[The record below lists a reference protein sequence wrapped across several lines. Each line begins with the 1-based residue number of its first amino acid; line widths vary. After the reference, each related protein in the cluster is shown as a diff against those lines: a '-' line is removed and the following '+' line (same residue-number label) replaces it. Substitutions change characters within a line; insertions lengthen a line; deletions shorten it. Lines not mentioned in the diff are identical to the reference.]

1 MKMKKLSKGT
11 MINGKYRVLELKAD
25 TCFGSIY
32 KAFNTSEK
40 DSYVELYQLN
50 DEVLDVRKLGVSA
63 EKIEQFKFEE
73 VTYIVVPAE
82 EDAEKQQESISLEL
96 KEIDELYNK
105 GVSKNKYKYRMEASE
120 RYEKIHKSHKELFL
134 KHLSSVNN
142 LADDYF
148 YYYGEDYTR
157 QNTGSYSE
165 EALNKKAFMLYT
177 ESAYRNSPYGQYQL
191 AYCYE
196 KGYGCEC
203 NYSLAAE
210 WYEESFKNGF
220 NKAAKKL
227 GDFYFKGLGLKQNY
241 STAVNYYL
249 NVQEINADACMMLSD
264 CYSKGLGVESN
275 AEKTFEYLNKA
286 HELGS
291 NKPILKLA
299 ECYLTGNGVEKNFAK
314 ARVLLKKAALSR
326 KKVARL
332 ICDYYLG
339 EKIGLINKI
348 KGIGYIALSS
358 WDSIALILGF
368 IAFIVGGLFIAG
380 MFK

>member
-1 MKMKKLSKGT
+1 MKTEKLSKGT
-11 MINGKYRVLELKAD
+11 LINGKYRVLELKTD

-50 DEVLDVRKLGVSA
+50 DEVLDVGKLGVSA
-63 EKIEQFKFEE
+63 EKIEQFKFED
-73 VTYIVVPAE
+73 VTYIVVPDE

-105 GVSKNKYKYRMEASE
+105 GVSKNKYKYRMEANE
-120 RYEKIHKSHKELFL
+120 RYEKIRKSHKELFL

-142 LADDYF
+142 LADDYL

-210 WYEESFKNGF
+210 WYEEAFKNGYSA
-220 NKAAKKL
+220 AAKKL
-227 GDFYFKGLGLKQNY
+227 GDFYFKGFGVKQNY
-241 STAVNYYL
+241 ITAVNYYFS
-249 NVQEINADACMMLSD
+249 VQKKNADACMVLSD
-264 CYSKGLGVESN
+264 CYSKGLGVESSS
-275 AEKTFEYLNKA
+275 EKAFEYLYKA
-286 HELGS
+286 YELGN
-291 NKPILKLA
+291 NKPILRLA
-299 ECYLTGNGVEKNFAK
+299 EYYLTGNGVEKNFAK
-314 ARVLLKKAALSR
+314 ARVLLKKAALKGETVS
-326 KKVARL
+326 RL
-332 ICDYYLG
+332 IYDYYLG

-348 KGIGYIALSS
+348 KGIGYIVMSNWAP
-358 WDSIALILGF
+358 ITAILGF
-368 IAFIVGGLFIAG
+368 ITAIVGLIFVIS
-380 MFK
+380 MFH

>member
-1 MKMKKLSKGT
+1 MKIEKLSKGT
-11 MINGKYRVLELKAD
+11 MINGKYRVLELKTD

-63 EKIEQFKFEE
+63 KRIEQFKFED
-73 VTYIVVPAE
+73 VTYIVVPVE
-82 EDAEKQQESISLEL
+82 EDTEKQQESIWLEL
-96 KEIDELYNK
+96 KEIDDLYNK
-105 GVSKNKYKYRMEASE
+105 GVSKNKYKYRMEANE
-120 RYEKIHKSHKELFL
+120 RYEKIRKFHKELFL

-142 LADDYF
+142 LADDYL

-157 QNTGSYSE
+157 QNTGSYLE
-165 EALNKKAFMLYT
+165 KALNKKAFMLYT
-177 ESAYRNSPYGQYQL
+177 ESACRNSPYGQYQL

-196 KGYGCEC
+196 KGYSCEC

-220 NKAAKKL
+220 IKAAKKL
-227 GDFYFKGLGLKQNY
+227 GDFYFKGLGVKQNY
-241 STAVNYYL
+241 NTAVNYYL
-249 NVQEINADACMMLSD
+249 NVQEENADACMVLSD
-264 CYSKGLGVESN
+264 CYSKGLGVEISY
-275 AEKTFEYLNKA
+275 EKAFEYLYKSY
-286 HELGS
+286 ELGS
-291 NKPILKLA
+291 NKPNLKLS

-314 ARVLLKKAALSR
+314 ARVLLKKAALKGEIVSQ
-326 KKVARL
+326 L
-332 ICDYYLG
+332 IYDYYLG

-348 KGIGYIALSS
+348 KGIGYIVMSNWA
-358 WDSIALILGF
+358 SIAAIFGF
-368 IAFIVGGLFIAG
+368 IAVIVGLMFVIS